1 MVLQRS
7 SQAVVLWEDV
17 LDGGLWT
24 VISFSL
30 YAAELQGGFQ
40 SVWSFVLHAT
50 EPPGGLQTVVGC
62 PVALCTEEPLGCL
75 QIVLSSGEYTSW

>member
-1 MVLQRS
+1 MVLQKS
-7 SQAVVLWEDV
+7 SQAVVLWEAV
-17 LDGGLWT
+17 VQGGLWT
-24 VISFSL
+24 VVSFSL
-30 YAAELQGGFQ
+30 CAAELQGGFQ
-40 SVWSFVLHAT
+40 SVGSVDLHAT